1 MENENGYSADI
12 DGEKFDFIW
21 KQDLDGEGRTLYN
34 KSGERSAQLTDVIR
48 RLHTGETVPV
58 EEVMRLPEVE
68 LASALS
74 EAEETIHLPDRTELR
89 NAGYED
95 AMRLGSYNSETGK
108 LDGEILRERRM
119 DIVIGLPGSGKSSV
133 YSHRLSEEYG
143 ERIIDTDDFRSYIPE
158 YNGMNSPVVHRE
170 ASLMRDMVLKEAVL
184 RGENIL
190 LFTVGANPKAL
201 ANRVRDSVSIG
212 GYSVY
217 LHLNE
222 LPYLE
227 SVARVLERYV
237 GKDGKLGRIVMPDRV
252 YRDKGAPTQ
261 AYLEVTGQDGYY
273 ETFKVDGNVSGSRE
287 MGGSARARD
296 VRSATEGARRAGE
309 SGTREG
315 SARKGENDVSDL
327 LSGFDWRNNDVAHGE
342 APVVVQADRASEID
356 RTAVKRYSK
365 KDSAHKAAPQLER
378 RNEETNAEIQT
389 VGQLVRSVERA
400 ERRAAISEE
409 IAHETLAKTD
419 AVIAE
424 QTAER
429 PKIPSVIPL
438 RRRGFLT
445 LL

>member
-273 ETFKVDGNVSGSRE
+273 ETFKVDGNVSASRE